1 MTRLLTL
8 AFAAMFL
15 LVPRLAL
22 AQDAQAGKRVFN
34 KCIACHAVGPNAPNK
49 IGPELNGLF
58 GRTAGS
64 VEGYTYS
71 PANKRSGITWT
82 EETFATYIKD
92 PRGTI
97 KGTKMVFAGIRNE
110 QEVRDLTAYL
120 QSFGADGQPE

>member
-1 MTRLLTL
+1 MTRLLPL
-8 AFAAMFL
+8 ACAAMFL
-15 LVPRLAL
+15 LIPRLAV

-34 KCIACHAVGPNAPNK
+34 KCSACHAVGPNAPNK
-49 IGPELNGLF
+49 IGPQLNGLF

-71 PANKRSGITWT
+71 PANKQSGITWT
-82 EETFATYIKD
+82 EETFANYIKD
-92 PRGTI
+92 PRGAI

-120 QSFGADGQPE
+120 RSFAADGEPQ